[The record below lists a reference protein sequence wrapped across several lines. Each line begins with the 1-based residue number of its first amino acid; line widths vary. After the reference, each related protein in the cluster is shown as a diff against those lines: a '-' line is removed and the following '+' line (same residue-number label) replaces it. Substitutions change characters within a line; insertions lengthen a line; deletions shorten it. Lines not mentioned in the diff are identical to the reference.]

1 MSLLGPKADF
11 GVRNGQV
18 GKTLNSGHCPAAD
31 CVGHSGAIR
40 RPAKIAVGMI

>member
-1 MSLLGPKADF
+1 MSALGSKADF
-11 GVRNGQV
+11 GVPNGQV
-18 GKTLNSGHCPAAD
+18 RVTPNSRHCPAAD